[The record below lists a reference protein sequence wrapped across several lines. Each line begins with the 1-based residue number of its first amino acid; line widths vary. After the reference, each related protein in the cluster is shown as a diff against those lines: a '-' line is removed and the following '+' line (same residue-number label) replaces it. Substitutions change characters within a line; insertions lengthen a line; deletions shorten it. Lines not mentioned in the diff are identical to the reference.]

1 MSDIFETPIFVTS
14 IFHKFVEDIDLKEL
28 SSIVLK
34 YKEENK
40 NCSRSGRSSFQTD
53 YFNTYLSLTF
63 YQCQIILLNL
73 SGTTIEHTVK
83 QNIGTM

>member
-53 YFNTYLSLTF
+53 YFNSYDND
-63 YQCQIILLNL
+63 IVKNL
-73 SGTTIEHTVK
+73 FESHIFRVIH
-83 QNIGTM
+83 N